1 MQTTNKTSSVFI
13 TAITSGVGT
22 LLVAL
27 VIGWLTLGRDAVG
40 RGEVIQLIEART
52 PAVARQQTLHDSVE
66 HNTARIDALALALR
80 DLERQGN
87 RVEAKL
93 DLLLGQLA
101 KEK

>member
-1 MQTTNKTSSVFI
+1 MQITHKATPVFL

-40 RGEVIQLIEART
+40 RAEVIQLIDART

-66 HNTARIDALALALR
+66 NNTTRIDALAVALR
-80 DLERQGN
+80 DLERQGH

-101 KEK
+101 KEE